1 MRELVIVCVRPV
13 NIWMGSG
20 GGWGGYCSECLGDVG
35 WGVVNTVTWVVR
47 W

>member
-20 GGWGGYCSECLGDVG
+20 GVGEGIADVG